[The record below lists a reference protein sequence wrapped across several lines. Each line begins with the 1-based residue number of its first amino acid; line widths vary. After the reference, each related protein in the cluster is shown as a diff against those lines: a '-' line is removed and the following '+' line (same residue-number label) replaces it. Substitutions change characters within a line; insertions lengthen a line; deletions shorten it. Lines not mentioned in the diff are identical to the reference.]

1 LIPCTDVNVF
11 YYLHAAALYF
21 QSAPMEITMQQLI
34 DGYVRFRSEVYPQHS
49 KLFQK
54 LAKGQKP
61 QALFI
66 CCSDSRVMPEM
77 ITQADPGVLFSCRNA
92 GNLIPP
98 PSEVGSGVPA
108 TIEFAIRVLKVPH
121 IVVCGHSDCGAMK
134 GILKSEDLESLPV
147 VRGWLEHAGPSARWL
162 TRMLKNT
169 TSMSFEETLEV
180 VTEANII
187 VQMQNLRMHPA
198 VDEALRQGA
207 VQLHGWMYDIGT
219 GAIRNFDP
227 ELGAFCS
234 LIPESNSIEQA
245 HVRQEQKIA

>member
-1 LIPCTDVNVF
+1 
-11 YYLHAAALYF
+11 
-21 QSAPMEITMQQLI
+21 MQQLI
-34 DGYVRFRSEVYPQHS
+34 DGYSRFRSKVFPQHS
-49 KLFQK
+49 KLFEK
-54 LAKGQKP
+54 LAKGQQPKT
-61 QALFI
+61 LFI

-77 ITQADPGVLFSCRNA
+77 ITQCDPGTLFSCRNA

-98 PSEVGSGVPA
+98 PTEVGSGVPA
-108 TIEFAIRVLKVPH
+108 TIEYAIRVLQVTD

-134 GILKSEDLESLPV
+134 GILKMEDLESLPV

-187 VQMQNLRMHPA
+187 VQMQNLRMHPS

-207 VQLHGWMYDIGT
+207 LQLHGWMYDIRS
-219 GAIRNFDP
+219 GAIRQLDSNQGEFRP
-227 ELGAFCS
+227 
-234 LIPESNSIEQA
+234 LIAEIHPAEQVNA
-245 HVRQEQKIA
+245 KQEQKIA

>member
-1 LIPCTDVNVF
+1 
-11 YYLHAAALYF
+11 
-21 QSAPMEITMQQLI
+21 MQQLI
-34 DGYVRFRSEVYPQHS
+34 DGYTRFRSKVYPQYS
-49 KLFQK
+49 KLFEK
-54 LAKGQKP
+54 LSKVQQP

-77 ITQADPGVLFSCRNA
+77 MMQCDPGVLFSCRNA

-108 TIEFAIRVLKVPH
+108 TIEYAIRVLKVPD

-134 GILKSEDLESLPV
+134 GILKSESLESLPV

-162 TRMLKNT
+162 TRMLKDT

-180 VTEANII
+180 VTEANVI

-198 VDEALRQGA
+198 VDEAIRKKA
-207 VQLHGWMYDIGT
+207 VRLHGWVYNIGS
-219 GAIRNFDP
+219 GEILQFD
-227 ELGAFCS
+227 A
-234 LIPESNSIEQA
+234 EQGRFLPLVA
-245 HVRQEQKIA
+245 GEQPSTMAPPGKQRKIA